1 MKNHKS
7 TINLYGAGGHA
18 KVIIDI
24 LRETAKD
31 IVVYDDDK
39 TLSEL
44 LNFPIIH
51 DRIDNPIIISI
62 GSNTI
67 RKKVVGKLED
77 AIYTSAISER
87 TTLSQNVEVGEGTVV
102 MQGCVIQS
110 STTIGNHVI
119 VNTGSTIDHDCII
132 EDFVHIAPGCNL
144 CGAVEIA
151 EGTLIGAGSVIIPGV
166 KIGKWSV
173 IGAGSVV
180 VNDIPDNVTAVG
192 NPCRV
197 IKRR

>member
-1 MKNHKS
+1 M
-7 TINLYGAGGHA
+7 
-18 KVIIDI
+18 
-24 LRETAKD
+24 
-31 IVVYDDDK
+31 
-39 TLSEL
+39 
-44 LNFPIIH
+44 
-51 DRIDNPIIISI
+51 
-62 GSNTI
+62 
-67 RKKVVGKLED
+67 
-77 AIYTSAISER
+77 
-87 TTLSQNVEVGEGTVV
+87 
-102 MQGCVIQS
+102 
-110 STTIGNHVI
+110 
-119 VNTGSTIDHDCII
+119 I